1 MPSKRLWSTVDAYIT
16 DTLVQADP
24 AANEALE
31 ASAAAGLP
39 SIAVSPPQGKML
51 SLLVQAMRAE
61 RVLEVGTLGGYS
73 TIWLAGG
80 LPAGGRIISLELVPK
95 HAEVARENLARAG
108 LAAAVEFRVGPAA
121 ESLRQLAAEEAQPF
135 DFVFIDA
142 DKQGYPEYLSLVLPL
157 VKPGSMIVADN
168 TVRDG
173 KVADARSTDR
183 DVRAVRQFHEMIAT
197 NSRLRATA
205 IQTVGVKGYDG
216 FTMMVV
222 Q

>member
-1 MPSKRLWSTVDAYIT
+1 
-16 DTLVQADP
+16 
-24 AANEALE
+24 
-31 ASAAAGLP
+31 LP
-39 SIAVSPPQGKML
+39 D
-51 SLLVQAMRAE
+51 
-61 RVLEVGTLGGYS
+61 
-73 TIWLAGG
+73 
-80 LPAGGRIISLELVPK
+80 GGRVITLELVPK

-142 DKQGYPEYLSLVLPL
+142 DKQGYPEYLALVLPL
-157 VKPGSMIVADN
+157 VKPGSVIVADN

-197 NSRLRATA
+197 TPRLHATA